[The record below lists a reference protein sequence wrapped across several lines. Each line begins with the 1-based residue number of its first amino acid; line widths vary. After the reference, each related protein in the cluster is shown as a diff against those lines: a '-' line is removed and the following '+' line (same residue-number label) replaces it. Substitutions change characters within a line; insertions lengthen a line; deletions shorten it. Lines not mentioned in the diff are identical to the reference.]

1 VEQFNTAPTS
11 DYSKQQQ
18 LEMLASIQAPPL
30 MQPFY
35 CASDS
40 SLHWNPFEIHI
51 DAMIIAQ
58 KYNLSTING
67 YSGSAPPYW
76 NTTHDI
82 NDPYYSILNRWI
94 NHYQLNNGHLY
105 FLNLKT
111 GTWLSAKV

>member
-1 VEQFNTAPTS
+1 
-11 DYSKQQQ
+11 
-18 LEMLASIQAPPL
+18 MLASIQAPPPDAAVL
-30 MQPFY
+30 LCFLTQVY
-35 CASDS
+35 IGI
-40 SLHWNPFEIHI
+40 LEIHI

-111 GTWLSAKV
+111 GTWLSAKSLSCQSQILSHVCCDY